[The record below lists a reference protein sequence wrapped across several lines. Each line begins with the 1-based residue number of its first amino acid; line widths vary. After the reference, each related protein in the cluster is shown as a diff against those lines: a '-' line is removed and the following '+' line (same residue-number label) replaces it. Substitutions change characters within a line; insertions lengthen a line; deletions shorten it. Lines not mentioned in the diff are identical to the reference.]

1 MTVLDENYTLE
12 QDSFNWILKYKSERI
27 GEDKD
32 GNEKIITSTDE
43 SYHGTINF
51 ALKKYCD
58 NIKKDHN
65 ESVEK
70 LIEVT
75 ERLEKMLTN
84 FKL

>member
-1 MTVLDENYTLE
+1 MAKLDENYTLE
-12 QDSFNWILKYKSERI
+12 QDSYNWILKYKSERI
-27 GEDKD
+27 GQDKD
-32 GNEKIITSTDE
+32 GNDKVIVSTDE

-51 ALKKYCD
+51 ALKKYAD
-58 NIKKDHN
+58 SVKKNHTKSI
-65 ESVEK
+65 ET